1 MANTL
6 EPPAFGGGMS
16 FYRPCEPLR
25 PYVRYYWVLKSRE
38 RFCTLTFPI
47 GCPQLLFHRRQPL
60 FVPELNA
67 FQSRF
72 TVSGQ
77 VDFPAR
83 LRADGDTEM
92 VVAVFRP
99 HAIGRFLGTP
109 PSAFCNL
116 EISGYDLGN
125 RGLDELAARVFDC
138 ETPERCVRTIEHWL
152 LRRLCDGGVAQE
164 PDRIAPTVSR
174 LLAEPATSVEE
185 LAALACLGRR
195 QFERLFARSV
205 GMNPKEYARVVRFQK
220 SLWLLQRRQEGGSL
234 AAVAYA
240 SGYADQSHFIR
251 EFKAF
256 SGRTP
261 GSLLRECAPYSDLFA
276 DPV

>member
-1 MANTL
+1 MTNTC

-16 FYRPCEPLR
+16 VYRPCDRLR

-38 RFCTLTFPI
+38 SFRVLTFPI
-47 GCPQLLFHRRQPL
+47 GCPQILFHRRSPL

-77 VDFPAR
+77 VDFPAF
-83 LRADGDTEM
+83 LCSGGDTEM
-92 VVAVFRP
+92 VVVVFRP
-99 HAIGRFLGTP
+99 HAIGQFLGTP

-116 EISGYDLGN
+116 EISGYDLEN

-138 ETPERCVRTIEHWL
+138 ETPERCVRTIERWL
-152 LRRLCDGGVAQE
+152 LRKLGDGGAARE
-164 PDRIAPTVSR
+164 LDRIASTVGR

-195 QFERLFARSV
+195 QFERVFARCV
-205 GMNPKEYARVVRFQK
+205 GMNPKEYARIVRFQK
-220 SLWLLQRRQEGGSL
+220 ALWLLQRRQEGGSL

-261 GSLLRECAPYSDLFA
+261 GRLLREYTPYSDLFA